1 MSRDP
6 SLFVDDMVTAC
17 EKILRYVARRPQSVF
32 ESDEQAFD
40 AVLKN
45 LEVIGEAAKRLPVEV
60 KDSHTE
66 IAWRDIAGLRDI
78 IVHEYFGLDLD
89 IVWDVVDNRV
99 PTLLVQL
106 RNLHRSLK

>member
-6 SLFVDDMVTAC
+6 GLFVDDMITAC
-17 EKILRYVARRPQSVF
+17 EKIERSVARRSRSVF

-45 LEVIGEAAKRLPVEV
+45 LEVIGEAAKRLPPEV
-60 KDSHTE
+60 KESHPE
-66 IAWRDIAGLRDI
+66 IAWRDLAGLRDI

-89 IVWDVVDNRV
+89 IVWDVVENRV
-99 PTLLVQL
+99 PILLVQL
-106 RNLHRSLK
+106 RNLGTR

>member
-6 SLFVDDMVTAC
+6 KLFVDDMITAC
-17 EKILRYVARRPQSVF
+17 EKIQRYIARRPRSVF

-45 LEVIGEAAKRLPVEV
+45 LEVIGEAAKRLPTEV
-60 KDSHTE
+60 KDSHPE

-89 IVWDVVDNRV
+89 IVWDVVDKRV
-99 PTLLVQL
+99 PALLVQL
-106 RNLHRSLK
+106 RNLRDSLK

>member
-1 MSRDP
+1 VSRDA
-6 SLFVDDMVTAC
+6 SLFVDDMIVAC
-17 EKILRYVARRPQSVF
+17 EKIQRYVAQRPRAVF
-32 ESDEQAFD
+32 EADEQAFD

-45 LEVIGEAAKRLPVEV
+45 LEVIGEAAKRLPAEI
-60 KDSHTE
+60 KDAHPE

-89 IVWDVVDNRV
+89 IVWDVAEKRI

-106 RNLHRSLK
+106 RSFGHD

>member
-1 MSRDP
+1 VSRDA
-6 SLFVDDMVTAC
+6 SLFVDDMIAAC
-17 EKILRYVARRPQSVF
+17 EKIERYVARRPRSVF

-45 LEVIGEAAKRLPVEV
+45 LEVLGEAAKRLPAEI
-60 KDSHTE
+60 KGSHPE

-89 IVWDVVDNRV
+89 IVWDVVANRV
-99 PTLLVQL
+99 PVLLVQL
-106 RNLHRSLK
+106 REF

>member
-6 SLFVDDMVTAC
+6 RLFLDDMIVAC
-17 EKILRYVARRPQSVF
+17 EKIQRYVAGRPRNIF

-40 AVLKN
+40 AVVKN
-45 LEVIGEAAKRLPVEV
+45 LEVIGEASKHLPAVIT
-60 KDSHTE
+60 DSHPE
-66 IAWRDIAGLRDI
+66 IPWRDIAGLRDI

-99 PTLLVQL
+99 PALLVQL
-106 RNLHRSLK
+106 RDLVEGTT

>member
-1 MSRDP
+1 VSRDP
-6 SLFVDDMVTAC
+6 GLFVDDMIAAC
-17 EKILRYVARRPQSVF
+17 EKIQRYVARRSQSVF

-45 LEVIGEAAKRLPVEV
+45 LEVIGEGAKRLPPDV
-60 KDSHTE
+60 KESHPE

-89 IVWDVVDNRV
+89 IVWDVVENRV
-99 PTLLVQL
+99 PILLVQL
-106 RNLHRSLK
+106 RNLGHTLK

>member
-6 SLFVDDMVTAC
+6 SLFVDDMIAAC
-17 EKILRYVARRPQSVF
+17 EKIQRYVAMRPRSVF
-32 ESDEQAFD
+32 ESDEQTFD

-45 LEVIGEAAKRLPVEV
+45 LEVIGEAAKRLPGEV
-60 KDSHTE
+60 KDSHPE
-66 IAWRDIAGLRDI
+66 VSWRDIAGLRDI

-89 IVWDVVDNRV
+89 IVWDVVDKRV

-106 RNLHRSLK
+106 RDLRASLK

>member
-6 SLFVDDMVTAC
+6 NLFVDDTIAAC

-45 LEVIGEAAKRLPVEV
+45 LEVIGEAAKRLPDDL
-60 KDSHTE
+60 KNSHSE
-66 IAWRDIAGLRDI
+66 IAWRDISGLRDI
-78 IVHEYFGLDLD
+78 VVHEYFGLDLD
-89 IVWDVVDNRV
+89 IVWDVVEHRV
-99 PTLLVQL
+99 PILLSQL
-106 RNLHRSLK
+106 RGLRDALK

>member
-1 MSRDP
+1 MSRD
-6 SLFVDDMVTAC
+6 STLLIDDMITAC
-17 EKILRYVARRPQSVF
+17 EKIGRYVAGRPRSAF

-45 LEVIGEAAKRLPVEV
+45 LEVIGEAAKRLPADV
-60 KDSHTE
+60 KDSCPG

-89 IVWDVVDNRV
+89 IVWDVIDSRV
-99 PTLLVQL
+99 PSLLAEL
-106 RNLHRSLK
+106 RNIADKPK

>member
-6 SLFVDDMVTAC
+6 GLFVDDMIRAC
-17 EKILRYVARRPQSVF
+17 EKIQRYVAGRLRSVF
-32 ESDEQAFD
+32 ESDEQSFD

-45 LEVIGEAAKRLPVEV
+45 LEVIGEAAKRLPPEV
-60 KDSHTE
+60 KESHPE

-89 IVWDVVDNRV
+89 IVWDVVESRV
-99 PTLLVQL
+99 PVLLVQL
-106 RNLHRSLK
+106 RSLGHTLK